1 MRIKLINYK
10 QGNRVV
16 SVAKN
21 DAVKADL
28 LQSGL
33 DFLFI
38 ANSKAVLYPTME
50 VLDIAQKEYAK
61 LLSCNDYDVCTLWS
75 DGTLYRCYDDS
86 SLDNFFFVT
95 SHCNSNCIMCPS
107 PEFTR
112 KKGESMRAEEL
123 IEIARHIPDD
133 TKHLTITGGEPFMI
147 GKQIFDFI
155 GFLSRKFYNTEFLIL
170 TNGRIFS
177 ITTYVELLKKTISAN
192 TTLGIPLHGSTEA
205 VHDAITQTRGSFL
218 QTTVGLRKLLCEK
231 IKIELR
237 LVVNRLNADDF
248 YNMAKLIVNEFAEI
262 DHVSIMAMEMTGNAF
277 VNKGSV
283 WISYRESFEK
293 IEQSI
298 LLLIKNGIDVRLFN
312 FPLCTVKAKYW
323 TLCEKSISSDKI
335 RYNSKCNDC
344 VVRDACGGI
353 FAGTYNMEKDEL
365 VTQI

>member
-1 MRIKLINYK
+1 MRMKLINYK

-16 SVAKN
+16 SVAK
-21 DAVKADL
+21 DDRVKEDL
-28 LQSGL
+28 LKSGL
-33 DFLFI
+33 DVLFI
-38 ANSKAVLYPTME
+38 ANGKVILYPIIETI
-50 VLDIAQKEYAK
+50 DISENEYAK
-61 LLSCNDYDVCTLWS
+61 LLSCNDYDVCNLWS

-95 SHCNSNCIMCPS
+95 GQCNSNCIMCPS

-112 KKGESMRAEEL
+112 KNGESMKSEDL

-147 GKQIFDFI
+147 GKTIFDFI
-155 GFLSRKFYNTEFLIL
+155 GFLNQKFYNTEFLIL

-177 ITTYVELLKKTISAN
+177 MTKYVELLKKTIPVN
-192 TTLGIPLHGSTEA
+192 TMLGIPLHGSTKD
-205 VHDAITQTRGSFL
+205 VHDAITQTEGSFS
-218 QTTVGLRKLLCEK
+218 QTIAGLKKLLCER

-237 LVVNRLNADDF
+237 LVVNKLNVDDF
-248 YNMAKLIVNEFAEI
+248 YNIAKLIVSEFAKI

-277 VNKGSV
+277 ANKKSV
-283 WISYRESFEK
+283 WISYRKSFEK

-312 FPLCTVKAKYW
+312 FPLCTVKSKYW
-323 TLCEKSISSDKI
+323 TLCEKSISYDKI
-335 RYNSKCNDC
+335 RYNSECNDC
-344 VVRDACGGI
+344 VVRDACGGV